1 MNENTRKSLKIA
13 AVTAIV
19 LLALSAIVFVYAN
32 THNGNNASDD
42 QQQTN
47 LQNLQPFI
55 SNITNMSPGQ
65 LKELQTL
72 CNRPQFFKRL
82 LQNATLSTIQGTVA
96 LEFKGMLLLDTS
108 SGRTTVLLPKEW
120 SVGSELIGRDDLF
133 NSSFASSGSDV
144 TVKVLKS
151 DVFTNANFTL
161 NIMVGYE
168 AINAT
173 GTHAYAVLP
182 FNIVPNS

>member
-13 AVTAIV
+13 AITAIV

-47 LQNLQPFI
+47 LQNMQPFT
-55 SNITNMSPGQ
+55 SNITNMSPAQ

-120 SVGSELIGRDDLF
+120 SVGSEVIGRADLF
-133 NSSFASSGSDV
+133 NSTFASSGSNV

-151 DVFTNANFTL
+151 DVFDDANFTL
-161 NIMVGYE
+161 NVMIGYE

>member
-13 AVTAIV
+13 AITAIV
-19 LLALSAIVFVYAN
+19 LLALSAVVFVYAN
-32 THNGNNASDD
+32 THNGNSASDD
-42 QQQTN
+42 QQQTS
-47 LQNLQPFI
+47 LQNLQPYM
-55 SNITNMSPGQ
+55 SNITNIPPGQ

-82 LQNATLSTIQGTVA
+82 LQNATLSTVQGTVA
-96 LEFKGMLLLDTS
+96 TELKGMLMLDTS

-120 SVGSELIGRDDLF
+120 SVGNEITGRADLF
-133 NSSFASSGSDV
+133 NSTFASSGSDV
-144 TVKVLKS
+144 TIKVLKS
-151 DVFTNANFTL
+151 DVFNNGNFTL
-161 NIMVGYE
+161 NIMIGYE